1 MNIMQAVSS
10 VYRQYVGFSGR
21 ASRSE
26 FWWFWLFYV
35 IVSIVLSVI
44 GGYGSAT
51 GGALVGLFALG
62 SLLPSLA
69 VAVRRLHDIGRSGWW
84 LLIGIIPIVDLV
96 LLWWYI
102 QPSTAEANQYGP
114 PPGAPASAGG
124 PVAA

>member
-35 IVSIVLSVI
+35 IVYIVLSVI
-44 GGYGSAT
+44 GGYGSSTAT
-51 GGALVGLFALG
+51 ALVGLFAIG

-69 VAVRRLHDIGRSGWW
+69 VAARRLHDIGRSGWW

-102 QPSTAEANQYGP
+102 QPSNAEANKYGP
-114 PPGAPASAGG
+114 PPSAPASAGG